1 VNFISAYSVI
11 RNKGI
16 SQNGKL
22 LFAGNADNSLD
33 QFLVAAYEFINP
45 EYPKFYKMD
54 HLSKL
59 GFLACEVLLK
69 ARRLK
74 EEQGADKV
82 AIVLTNASSSLDTD
96 RNYFK
101 STKQIASPALF
112 VYTLP
117 NIVAGELCIRHGWKG
132 ENGFFVFEKFNP
144 GFITGYVDQVIA
156 RGAESCIAGWIETSG
171 EAHDVF
177 LYLTEKEKRG
187 EALDHTSEA
196 VSKFYNQ

>member
-1 VNFISAYSVI
+1 MNFISSYSAI
-11 RNKGI
+11 RNHRINK
-16 SQNGKL
+16 NGNVK
-22 LFAGNADNSLD
+22 FATDTSHSLD
-33 QFLVAAYEFINP
+33 EFLAAAYEFINP

-69 ARRLK
+69 DRNLK
-74 EEQGADKV
+74 KENGADKV
-82 AIVLTNASSSLDTD
+82 AVVLSNASSSLDAD
-96 RNYFK
+96 RKYLK

-132 ENGFFVFEKFNP
+132 ENGFFVFEQFNC
-144 GFITGYVDQVIA
+144 GFMTGYVDQLIA
-156 RGAESCIAGWIETSG
+156 RGAESCIAGWIESNG

-187 EALDHTSEA
+187 EALDHTSET
-196 VSKFYNQ
+196 VSKLYKQ